1 MSDFDPVEFVDEGKY
16 DRKYDITTG
25 TSVTFDKLPSPDLVA
40 KVVELEELVSQLTV
54 VRDTFQVVALVI
66 LGILAAAA
74 LGCTAWLLA
83 VGVSAEAALA
93 VFGLSN
99 LSAGAVAG
107 ALTFGKQG

>member
-1 MSDFDPVEFVDEGKY
+1 MSDFDAVDFVDEGKY
-16 DRKYDITTG
+16 DITTG
-25 TSVTFDKLPSPDLVA
+25 TTVSLNKEPSPDLVA
-40 KVVELEELVSQLTV
+40 KVIELEELVSQLTV
-54 VRDTFQVVALVI
+54 TRDTFQVVALII

-107 ALTFGKQG
+107 ALTLSKRG